1 MPLLPGAGAK
11 DAMGDHAVTTRNPGP
26 VFEPYPPLDRTD
38 LTERTYAVLKER
50 ILKRRMAPGERIS
63 VPEVA
68 SALGV
73 SRTPVNDALKRL
85 AGEGLVA
92 IQARRGTFVTGLNA
106 PDVAELFDIRLMI
119 ECHAAD
125 VIVCQ
130 GKVEA
135 LLCAIEPPMA
145 KMREAMVNGD
155 YADYETFV
163 AGDRDL
169 HLAMVQVVGNARL
182 LQVYSDLNVHIQVA
196 RAHYADSV
204 ENARQAY
211 QEHEAIIECFKAG
224 DAEQVKGAL
233 RAHVTHV
240 KDRILEV
247 LAVRGGSL

>member
-1 MPLLPGAGAK
+1 MTIQSQGTI
-11 DAMGDHAVTTRNPGP
+11 V
-26 VFEPYPPLDRTD
+26 EPYPPLDRTD

-50 ILKRRMAPGERIS
+50 ILTRRMAPGERIS

-68 SALGV
+68 GALGV
-73 SRTPVNDALKRL
+73 SRTPVTDALKRL
-85 AGEGLVA
+85 AGEGLVE

-106 PDVAELFDIRLMI
+106 PDVADLFDIRLMI

-125 VIVCQ
+125 IILCQ
-130 GKVEA
+130 GKVEGFLHA
-135 LLCAIEPPMA
+135 VHQPMA
-145 KMREAMVNGD
+145 MMRRAMVGGEYGD
-155 YADYETFV
+155 YESFV
-163 AGDRDL
+163 AGDRDM
-169 HLAMVQVVGNARL
+169 HLAMVQVAGNQRL
-182 LQVYSDLNVHIQVA
+182 LQIYSDLNVHIQVA
-196 RAHYADSV
+196 RTHYVDSV

-211 QEHEAIIECFKAG
+211 QEHEAIVDGFTAG